1 MDYLGNDHVS
11 RGGGHDPVE
20 AISEAEATG
29 ETAAIFADIRRTMQ
43 IPMITSIWRTLV
55 DIEGGLSATWE
66 VTKPLYKTGQPAA
79 ALMKLRAQAVLP
91 VPEPLAPG
99 QLSCA
104 GVREEELP
112 VILAL
117 IEAYNRSNGM
127 NLMALTG
134 LVVTPS
140 GAPSNAPVPP
150 DPPPWP
156 ELPPLPAPADIPAD
170 IWTLLRHINRFGA
183 VPGEEGLATIWRHMA
198 HWPGL
203 LAVIYAGLAP
213 LQRDGTIQ
221 RSKQQILEIAQ
232 AEGKRLAHLRP
243 EIVPLPEVARQMI
256 TNYVL
261 DPGLVARMVTIG
273 HGLARWLRPPNEQA

>member
-1 MDYLGNDHVS
+1 MDYLGNVNVS
-11 RGGGHDPVE
+11 RGGGHDPVA

-29 ETAAIFADIRRTMQ
+29 ETAAIFADIRRTMR

-66 VTKPLYKTGQPAA
+66 VTKPLYETGQPAA

-273 HGLARWLRPPNEQA
+273 HGLARWLQPPNEQA

>member
-1 MDYLGNDHVS
+1 MDYLGNVNVS
-11 RGGGHDPVE
+11 RGGGHDPVA

-66 VTKPLYKTGQPAA
+66 VTKPLYETGQPAA
-79 ALMKLRAQAVLP
+79 ALMKLRTQAVLP

-112 VILAL
+112 VIRAL

-232 AEGKRLAHLRP
+232 AEGKRLAHLHP
-243 EIVPLPEVARQMI
+243 EIVPLPEAARQMI

-273 HGLARWLRPPNEQA
+273 HGLARWLQPPNEQA